1 MKQVY
6 FVIGI
11 LTSVPDMYTMQYVQK
26 LKDKISP
33 QKPTEQAT
41 QLLTQIRAD
50 LQTVRT
56 IVVDTLEKGTFNQ
69 KDLDAAVKRL
79 SDATN
84 TITVVDKLDQ
94 KAKDSLKQQAQT
106 INLTFQALQEEAG
119 VLSLWS
125 EGFDAYIKDLDDN
138 FKNLPLKDLPKPDY
152 KKLYEELGFKNAT
165 EGQKAS
171 FNGVRQNYQQRF
183 NNLQAKAANPT
194 AFDNDYFRPYL
205 RVLDYIF
212 KTPYSKLQY
221 DAFLAGPTTYNNKAA
236 GFKKYGKAINKLFL
250 EDLSHIRFIT
260 GILDGAI
267 LRG

>member
-6 FVIGI
+6 FLISI
-11 LTSVPDMYTMQYVQK
+11 LASVPDMYAMQYVQN

-33 QKPTEQAT
+33 KKLAEQAA

-56 IVVDTLEKGTFNQ
+56 IVVDTLEIGTFNQ

-84 TITVVDKLDQ
+84 TITVVEKLDQ

-106 INLTFQALQEEAG
+106 INLTFQSLQEEAG
-119 VLSLWS
+119 VLALWS
-125 EGFDAYIKDLDDN
+125 EGFDAYVKDLDDN
-138 FKNLPLKDLPKPDY
+138 FKSLPHKDLPKPDY
-152 KKLYEELGFKNAT
+152 KKLYEELDFKSAV
-165 EGQKAS
+165 EGQKAP
-171 FNGVRQNYQQRF
+171 FNAVRQNYQERF

-194 AFDNDYFRPYL
+194 TFDNDYFRPYL

-212 KTPYSKLQY
+212 KTPYSKAQY
-221 DAFLAGPTTYNNKAA
+221 DAFLTGPTAYNNKAA
-236 GFKKYGKAINKLFL
+236 NFKKYAKAINKLFL
-250 EDLSHIRFIT
+250 EDLSHLRFIT
-260 GILDGAI
+260 GILEGAI
-267 LRG
+267 LR